1 VAEVAIKRASIKG
14 NSLRSTVAWGRLK
27 NPAPINMARIKLT
40 LMETPGLLTS
50 PWKNPPAPA
59 TFYFTLQKL

>member
-1 VAEVAIKRASIKG
+1 VAEVEIKRASIKG
-14 NSLRSTVAWGRLK
+14 SSLRSTVAWGRLK

-50 PWKNPPAPA
+50 P
-59 TFYFTLQKL
+59 